1 MTTHELRKRL
11 ARLRRQ
17 RGAAMAEGAIV
28 AMVMVILLASMW
40 AAVSY
45 EKTKLTVMDQARVAA
60 WQKSLQ
66 TCAGDED
73 VLTDIGNS
81 SEDAASDAPPDTG
94 STGDFISL
102 PGLDVFKSAGYAEV
116 DLTKGVTFPGVIGGQ
131 TFTMH
136 GKMYMRCNEPKK
148 NDDGEKYFKIV
159 LAAGIAL
166 YALMAVF

>member
-1 MTTHELRKRL
+1 
-11 ARLRRQ
+11 
-17 RGAAMAEGAIV
+17 MAEGAII

-40 AAVSY
+40 AAVNY
-45 EKTKLTVMDQARVAA
+45 ERTKLQVMDQARVAA

-73 VLTDIGNS
+73 VLTDVADS
-81 SEDAASDAPPDTG
+81 SADAASDAPPDTG

-116 DLTKGVTFPGVIGGQ
+116 DLQKQVQFPGVIGGQ
-131 TFTMH
+131 TYSMH

-159 LAAGIAL
+159 LAAGVAL
-166 YALMAVF
+166 YAILAIF